1 MNTALLF
8 LLLQVYSIWPAPNTT
23 IPTDDKRPPIIQS
36 KMTDKEIQSL
46 KDAEDKIAIAQAALA
61 EAQSKRNSVEFGI
74 IRAHKTKETEP
85 DAWCGQIGYRGR
97 IERIFVVFELGIVKC
112 YPV

>member
-23 IPTDDKRPPIIQS
+23 IPTDDKRPPVIQS

-46 KDAEDKIAIAQAALA
+46 KDADDKIAIAQAALA
-61 EAQSKRNSVEFGI
+61 EAQSQRNSVESDI
-74 IRAHKTKETEP
+74 IRTHKTKETES
-85 DAWCGQIGYRGR
+85 DEWCGRVGYRGR
-97 IERIFVVFELGIVKC
+97 MGNL
-112 YPV
+112 